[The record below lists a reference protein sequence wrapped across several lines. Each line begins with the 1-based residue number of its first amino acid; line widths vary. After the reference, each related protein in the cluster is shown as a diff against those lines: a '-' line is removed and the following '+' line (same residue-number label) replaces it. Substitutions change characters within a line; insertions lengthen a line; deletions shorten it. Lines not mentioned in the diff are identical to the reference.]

1 MDKKREVKETID
13 ESNLKTESKQKKKA
27 EIKKLNLKF
36 KFMKDTYI
44 GYGTR
49 IIILAILFC
58 VLFTVS
64 FLFVSNFLTIDDEKV
79 VNYRENGSLDYKV
92 YLKPNEFYEQPYL
105 GRDMLYVASLI
116 KNIDLNFNYQFMI
129 SETKNLDFN
138 YSIVANL
145 KITDQS
151 EANVYYQK
159 EYTLLNN
166 KEAKLTAKNQYAI
179 SENVSIDYDYYNQ
192 IANNFKTSYGV
203 DGVSNLTI
211 YLKINKNVMENET
224 SILNN
229 GNSMSVKI
237 PLSQKALN
245 ISFDDSGINTTNNIV
260 TKKSVTFNNALFA
273 ILAVVFFIGAVA
285 ALLRTLELLALLFPK
300 KSNYDKQVDKIL
312 KEYDRLI
319 VETPTVPDLTDKNI
333 IKIRRFEELL
343 DARDNLKLPIMYHN
357 LINHQ
362 KCYFYIRQED
372 TVYLMTLKAA
382 DADVIDQK
390 KNKK

>member
-1 MDKKREVKETID
+1 MDKKREVQENVE
-13 ESNLKTESKQKKKA
+13 ESNLKPETKKEKKK
-27 EIKKLNLKF
+27 IKLEF
-36 KFMKDTYI
+36 KFMKDTYV

-49 IIILAILFC
+49 IIAFAILFC

-64 FLFVSNFLTIDDEKV
+64 FLFISKFLTIDDEKV

-92 YLKPNEFYEQPYL
+92 YLKPNEFYEQSYL

-116 KNIDLNFNYQFMI
+116 KNINLDFNYQFMI
-129 SETKNLDFN
+129 SEAKDLDFN

-151 EANVYYQK
+151 ESNVYYQK
-159 EYTLLNN
+159 EYTLLNQKQAN
-166 KEAKLTAKNQYAI
+166 LKASNQYAL
-179 SENVSIDYDYYNQ
+179 SESISIDYDYYNQ
-192 IANNFKTSYGV
+192 IANNFKSSYGV
-203 DGVSNLTI
+203 DGVSSLTV
-211 YLKINKNVMENET
+211 YLKINKNVTENET

-237 PLSQKALN
+237 PLSQKAIN
-245 ISFDDSGINTTNNIV
+245 ISFDDNGINTSNNIV
-260 TKKSVTFNNALFA
+260 TKKSVVFNNVLFA

-333 IKIRRFEELL
+333 IKIKRFEELL

-357 LINHQ
+357 LTNHQ
-362 KCYFYIRQED
+362 KCYFYIRQEN
-372 TVYLMTLKAA
+372 TIYLMTLKAA
-382 DADVIDQK
+382 DVNVEDK
-390 KNKK
+390 KKTKK